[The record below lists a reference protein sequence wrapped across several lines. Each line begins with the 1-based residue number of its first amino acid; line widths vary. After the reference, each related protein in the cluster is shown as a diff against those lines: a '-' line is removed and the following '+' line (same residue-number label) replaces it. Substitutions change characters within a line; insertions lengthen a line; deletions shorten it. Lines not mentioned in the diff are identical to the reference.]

1 MDGLVNY
8 YHVPRTCKQCEGV
21 MVYKGVGEYQCE
33 ECGFIDYDD
42 YGKVRL
48 YIEEHHGA
56 TAAEIEAAVGVSQRT
71 IRQMLRESRIEV
83 AEGSRSF
90 LHCEICGKEIRS
102 GRYCPECETK
112 VHRGLEAE
120 QREKHRKNE
129 KGYGM
134 QQGGEEG
141 QRRFMRET

>member
-1 MDGLVNY
+1 MDGFVDY

-21 MVYKGVGEYQCE
+21 MIYKGVGEYKCE
-33 ECGFIDYDD
+33 NCGFVDYDD

-56 TAAEIEAAVGVSQRT
+56 TAAEIEAAVGVAQRT

-102 GRYCPECETK
+102 GKYCPECETK
-112 VHRGLEAE
+112 IHRGLEAE
-120 QREKHRKNE
+120 QREMHRRDG
-129 KGYGM
+129 KGYGK
-134 QQGGEEG
+134 QQSGDEG
-141 QRRFMRET
+141 HRRFMREK